1 MTGDAI
7 LTVVEP
13 GETATDLTIVAPAG
27 RPSMVP
33 GDEGGIFCVAA
44 AAAANA
50 AMPLI

>member
-1 MTGDAI
+1 MYFPSQFSFGITRTMTGDAI

-33 GDEGGIFCVAA
+33 GDEGGIF
-44 AAAANA
+44 
-50 AMPLI
+50 